1 MKMRLADICEINPKA
16 DLISDEMAVSF
27 VAMQD
32 VSEDGKINT
41 ATVRPY
47 QEVKKGFTFFREGD
61 VLFAKITPCMENGKG
76 ALAVGLENGI
86 GCGSTELYVLRPKSD
101 VINGAWLYY
110 LTAWPVFRVEAERNM
125 TGSAGQ
131 KRVPKM
137 FLEKYEV
144 NVPSLDAQKHQV
156 DLLNCV
162 RDIIDL
168 RRKQLAELD
177 DLIKAR
183 FVEMFDRKYNTVLL
197 GDVIKTTSG
206 GTPSKSHS
214 EYYEGGTIPWLTSG
228 EVNAGVITSVENNIT
243 EQGMRNSSAKMVPE
257 NSVVIAMYGATAG
270 VTGLLRVA
278 TTTNQ
283 AVCSL
288 LPNDRFIPEYLY
300 YAVASKKEWMISQCK
315 GGGQPNI
322 SQGIIKSLELIA
334 APMEAQEKFT
344 KIVEQVDK
352 SKLAVQKAL
361 DEAQLLFD
369 SLMQKYFG

>member
-1 MKMRLADICEINPKA
+1 MRLADICEINPKA